1 MSVIAGLSLVRKGP
15 VRPRCPSDHSRA
27 ALSIRAGGQPC
38 ALRCQARPS
47 VTAPPTVRSIP
58 RKRPS
63 RPSAPPGRLSM
74 ISAASTS
81 DIAPPAISQPQPC
94 AGRRCH
100 ASATR
105 SAPITVKNSATSAVS
120 VTSPASGLSTSDA
133 AKRTSTTPS
142 APVNQRSPAVLVP
155 SRTAKTSC
163 IAPAIR
169 NAAPATA
176 SAASEAANGL
186 RNARKPPISIT
197 TPSRASPFQPMP
209 GVSLSSWSVISVS
222 LVEAMKSSCFNQLA
236 AHLSGALPSL
246 EVRITQAAFN
256 TPRQPRPPRSML
268 SLNTTQEPAMPAPE
282 NRLKSALARGD
293 TRVGCWAGFAA
304 SYPTEVLAEAGF
316 DWLVIDAEH
325 APNDLG
331 TISAQ
336 LAVLRGSGA
345 ALARASRFSGIAD
358 YIRTANAQTCLLVQV
373 ETRTGLDA
381 LDEIL
386 AVEGVDGVFIGPSDL
401 AADMGHLGDASVPE
415 VQEAIRDALGR
426 IAAAGRAPGILAL
439 DPEAASRYRDWG
451 ARFLAVGIDVVLLA
465 EAARALAARWR
476 NG

>member
-1 MSVIAGLSLVRKGP
+1 
-15 VRPRCPSDHSRA
+15 
-27 ALSIRAGGQPC
+27 
-38 ALRCQARPS
+38 
-47 VTAPPTVRSIP
+47 
-58 RKRPS
+58 
-63 RPSAPPGRLSM
+63 
-74 ISAASTS
+74 
-81 DIAPPAISQPQPC
+81 
-94 AGRRCH
+94 
-100 ASATR
+100 
-105 SAPITVKNSATSAVS
+105 
-120 VTSPASGLSTSDA
+120 
-133 AKRTSTTPS
+133 
-142 APVNQRSPAVLVP
+142 
-155 SRTAKTSC
+155 
-163 IAPAIR
+163 
-169 NAAPATA
+169 
-176 SAASEAANGL
+176 
-186 RNARKPPISIT
+186 
-197 TPSRASPFQPMP
+197 
-209 GVSLSSWSVISVS
+209 
-222 LVEAMKSSCFNQLA
+222 MKSSCFNQLA

-246 EVRITQAAFN
+246 EVRITLAAFN

-336 LAVLRGSGA
+336 LAVLRGAETQAVVRLPMGETWAIKQVLDAGAQTLLIPMVESAAQAESLVRAMRYPPEGVRGSGA